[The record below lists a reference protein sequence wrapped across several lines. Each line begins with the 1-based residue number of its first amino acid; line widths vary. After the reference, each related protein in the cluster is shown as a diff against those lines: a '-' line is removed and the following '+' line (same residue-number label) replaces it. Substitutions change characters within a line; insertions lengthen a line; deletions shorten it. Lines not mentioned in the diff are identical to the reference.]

1 MRISIESRPLAEV
14 KTELLAIPV
23 FAPATTGPSK
33 SASTEK
39 QSPFPK
45 AVAALDRTLGKQLT
59 QAMATGDF
67 SGKLGTTLSLYPAAD
82 IGAKRI
88 LLIGMS
94 GARNF
99 RLHSL
104 RRAAGSAA
112 KAAQRID
119 AKKFAFYLPA
129 VKTSAT
135 AERSQ
140 VAVEGAVLG
149 AYRFEEFQSK
159 ATKKTTVLTG
169 MSFALET
176 ADTAAKVR
184 AGAKDGLIIASSQ
197 NLARDLSNQPG
208 NALPPAELA
217 RRARQVSK
225 DVGLRCQIFDEKA
238 LAQKKMGG
246 ILAVG
251 QGSVNPPRLVILEH
265 KPKGTKAGS
274 KPVCIVGKG
283 ITFDSGGISLK
294 PGAGMH
300 AMKHDMSGAATVVGT
315 MRACALLNLPV
326 HVVGLVSTAENLPDA
341 KAYRPGDVI
350 TTLSGKTIEVLNTD
364 AEGRIVLADALT
376 HAAKTFKP
384 EAMIDLATLTG
395 ASLVALGKTIT
406 AMLGSDAELMKRISA
421 AGENVAEPVWQL
433 PLRPEHTQAIKSKV
447 ADVKNTGGR
456 DAGTITAAAFLAEF
470 IHGTPWS
477 HLDIAGTADTLKPN
491 STEALGATG
500 VGVRMLVD
508 MLQSWKKLH

>member
-1 MRISIESRPLAEV
+1 MRISIEALPLANV

-23 FAPATTGPSK
+23 FSSGD
-33 SASTEK
+33 K
-39 QSPFPK
+39 QAKLPK
-45 AVAALDRTLGKQLT
+45 AIAALDQTLGKQLT
-59 QAMATGDF
+59 KAMATGDF
-67 SGKLGTTLSLYPAAD
+67 SAKNGTTLTLYPNAD

-88 LLIGMS
+88 LLVGMNQ
-94 GARNF
+94 ADDF
-99 RLHSL
+99 KPHTL

-112 KAAQRID
+112 KVAQRVNT
-119 AKKFAFYLPA
+119 KKFAFYLPSI
-129 VKTSAT
+129 KKISAS
-135 AERSQ
+135 ERAQ

-159 ATKKTTVLTG
+159 ASKKTTELTG
-169 MSFALET
+169 MSLLLE
-176 ADTAAKVR
+176 ASDAAAQVR
-184 AGAKDGLIIASSQ
+184 AGAKRGATIASSQ

-217 RRARQVSK
+217 RRARAVARE
-225 DVGLRCQIFDEKA
+225 VGLRCQIYDEKA
-238 LAQKKMGG
+238 LAQMKMGG

-251 QGSVNPPRLVILEH
+251 QGSINPPRLVILEH
-265 KPKGTKAGS
+265 KPKGTKARS
-274 KPVCIVGKG
+274 QPVCIVGKG

-300 AMKHDMSGAATVVGT
+300 HMKHDMSGAATVVGT
-315 MRACALLNLPV
+315 LRACALLNLPV

-350 TTLSGKTIEVLNTD
+350 TSLSGKTIEVLNTD

-406 AMLGSDAELMKRISA
+406 AMLGSDRELMKRIST

-433 PLRPEHTQAIKSKV
+433 PLRPEHTALIKSKV
-447 ADVKNTGGR
+447 ADIKNTGGR

-470 IHGTPWS
+470 THGVPWS

-500 VGVRMLVD
+500 VGVRLLID
-508 MLQSWKKLH
+508 MLQSWKALK

>member
-1 MRISIESRPLAEV
+1 M
-14 KTELLAIPV
+14 
-23 FAPATTGPSK
+23 
-33 SASTEK
+33 
-39 QSPFPK
+39 
-45 AVAALDRTLGKQLT
+45 
-59 QAMATGDF
+59 
-67 SGKLGTTLSLYPAAD
+67 
-82 IGAKRI
+82 
-88 LLIGMS
+88 
-94 GARNF
+94 
-99 RLHSL
+99 
-104 RRAAGSAA
+104 
-112 KAAQRID
+112 
-119 AKKFAFYLPA
+119 
-129 VKTSAT
+129 
-135 AERSQ
+135 
-140 VAVEGAVLG
+140 
-149 AYRFEEFQSK
+149 
-159 ATKKTTVLTG
+159 
-169 MSFALET
+169 
-176 ADTAAKVR
+176 
-184 AGAKDGLIIASSQ
+184 IIASSQ

-217 RRARQVSK
+217 RRARQVAR
-225 DVGLRCQIFDEKA
+225 DVGLRCQIFDEKQ

-265 KPKGTKAGS
+265 KPKGTPAGS

-315 MRACALLNLPV
+315 LRACALLSLPV
-326 HVVGLVSTAENLPDA
+326 HVVGLVSAAENLPDA

-395 ASLVALGKTIT
+395 ACLVALGKTIT

-470 IHGTPWS
+470 IHGTPWT